1 MVMKTSSTPTA
12 PGRFRSGLS
21 QDYRYYKWGV
31 SVIFLLL
38 SACAGNGG
46 SHVNPEDLLASIN
59 SGNAPT
65 IVDVRTESEYESG
78 HVPGAIHLPFY
89 SVWTRND
96 DIKASPKD
104 RVVVYCEHGP
114 RAGLAKFGLW
124 TVGFK
129 NIVYLDGH
137 MSGWKERNLP
147 MEK

>member
-1 MVMKTSSTPTA
+1 MVLMIYSKA
-12 PGRFRSGLS
+12 PGRFTSGLS
-21 QDYRYYKWGV
+21 QVNRYFRWGV
-31 SVIFLLL
+31 GVIFLLL
-38 SACAGNGG
+38 SACAGNGN
-46 SHVNPEDLLASIN
+46 SHVSPDELLTSMN

-89 SVWTRND
+89 SVWTRHD
-96 DIKASPKD
+96 DIKGSSKD

-124 TVGFK
+124 TMGFE
-129 NIVYLDGH
+129 NIVYLEGH
-137 MSGWKERNLP
+137 MSGWKEQKLP